1 MKKNILKTKI
11 EKIFLKHK
19 LSKKH
24 SKICANYLIKA
35 ELLELRS
42 HGVARLKM
50 YCDRLKKKLINSKPK
65 IKMKEISPSVT
76 HINADNSIGFV
87 SAELGIDKVIQNAK
101 RTGIGLVAIK
111 KSGHYGLSSF
121 YAEKAVRKNLIVF
134 CFTNAPPALAPYGS
148 KKSLFGT
155 NPICFGAPT
164 GKVPFILDASTSK
177 INRGKIRMAQKL
189 GRQIPYGVALNKLG
203 KITTNA
209 NEALLGSQIPI
220 ADYKG
225 SGLAWMVDILSGV
238 LTGSSHGGKIKDPFE
253 DFTGPQNVGHLFI
266 AINPKI
272 FLGNNF
278 IKEMQKNI
286 KLVKKLP
293 KAKGFSSIL
302 YPGER
307 KNKTYKK
314 NLNKDI
320 PIPSKILKEINELN
334 AN

>member
-1 MKKNILKTKI
+1 MKKNILRAKLKQ
-11 EKIFLKHK
+11 IFNKYQ

-24 SKICANYLIKA
+24 SEICADYLIKA
-35 ELLELRS
+35 ELVEAKS
-42 HGVARLKM
+42 HGLTRLKM
-50 YCDRLKKKLINSKPK
+50 YCDRIKKRLINPKPK
-65 IKMKEISPSVT
+65 IKIKKISSSIS

-87 SAELGIDKVIQNAK
+87 SADIGINQAIKNAK
-101 RTGIGLVAIK
+101 KTGIGLVAVK

-121 YAEKAVRKNLIVF
+121 YAEQAVKKNLIVF
-134 CFTNAPPALAPYGS
+134 CFTNAPPALAPHGA

-155 NPICFGAPT
+155 NPICFGVPT
-164 GKVPFILDASTSK
+164 GKVPFVLDASTSI
-177 INRGKIRMAQKL
+177 INRGKIRRAHKL
-189 GRQIPYGVALNKLG
+189 GEKIPYGVALNKSG

-209 NEALLGSQIPI
+209 KEALLGTQLPI
-220 ADYKG
+220 ASFKG

-238 LTGSSHGGKIKDPFE
+238 LTGSSHGGKTKDPFD

-266 AINPKI
+266 TINPKVFI
-272 FLGNNF
+272 GKNF
-278 IKEMQKNI
+278 MKEMKKNI

-320 PIPSKILKEINELN
+320 SIPSKILKEMDELN
-334 AN
+334 AV